1 MRSSTMTLAAMLA
14 AASCVQAGA
23 GERVYTEIDNMQ
35 NGKIKLCRTTE
46 VAGNKE
52 DPVVTWRCPSGPA
65 GWPVGM
71 TSADARVEVRFGRLA
86 GPRGGAID
94 ALGGA
99 FADPYHTIEWRM
111 KDGEPYAAI
120 QRYLMDS
127 RQAITVHRLNPDKTS
142 CVAAVIA
149 VEKGRDANNEA
160 IRIADTIVPSYRC
173 DKDSLVTVGNVVAA
187 AQQ

>member
-1 MRSSTMTLAAMLA
+1 MRLNALTLAMMLA
-14 AASCVQAGA
+14 AVNLTSASAS
-23 GERVYTEIDNMQ
+23 ERVYTEIDNMQ
-35 NGKIKLCRTTE
+35 SGKIKLCHTIK
-46 VAGNKE
+46 VAGEKD

-65 GWPVGM
+65 GWPVEM
-71 TSADARVEVRFGRLA
+71 NSADARVEVTFGRIV

-99 FADPYHTIEWRM
+99 FADPYHTIEWRLQ
-111 KDGEPYAAI
+111 DGQPYAAI
-120 QRYLMDS
+120 QRYLMDG

-149 VEKGRDANNEA
+149 VEKGRDANAEA
-160 IRIADTIVPSYRC
+160 VRIADTMVPAYHC
-173 DKDSLVTVGNVVAA
+173 DRDNLITIGNVVAA